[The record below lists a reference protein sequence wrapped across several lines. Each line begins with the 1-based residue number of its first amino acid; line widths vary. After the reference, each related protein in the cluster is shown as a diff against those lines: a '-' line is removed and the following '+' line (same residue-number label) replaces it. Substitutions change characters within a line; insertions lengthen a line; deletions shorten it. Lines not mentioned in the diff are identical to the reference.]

1 MKKIISVTLSG
12 ILMFFAAICFGAAP
26 DTVLFSDSAAD
37 EVYFVPQFSDF
48 KEISFQ
54 DMLFLKKIL
63 AKAQR
68 DNIKAVIVEL
78 DTPGGQVNVA
88 LKYVS
93 MLSKSAVPVIVYLNP
108 QGISAGMII
117 ALGANRIAINPHGVI
132 GDAMPMQIAM
142 GGVRPVADDSDVA
155 EKEKE
160 PLKDTPA
167 KKAEKEEEK
176 KKSPKDTSTLEKIL
190 EELKKS
196 GSRGG
201 DQQISEKDKRLAD
214 QKFLTVYFK
223 VLQVLAEKNG
233 RPVRVI
239 RAMADPYQ
247 KLTVKEDG
255 IAHDKV
261 SPLTL
266 SAAEAKKLKV
276 VDYIC
281 ENRNDL
287 LRQLGLGNCRI
298 TVMKKNALEQIIA
311 FLAHPALA
319 GTLLVLGILGI
330 YIEIRTPGFGVPGA
344 LGITALTLFF
354 LGHTASGASD
364 WGPIVIFFVGLI
376 LLCLELFVI
385 PGFGIVG
392 VLGIGCMIISLFGAF
407 GVENLDTAA
416 NVIGLSFLAS
426 AVIMILLTIY
436 VLPKSSL
443 FKHLKLDTS
452 QLRSKGYSAPHQ
464 EQQQLIGMR
473 GTAHTAL
480 RPAGVV
486 VIEEKRYDA
495 TTEGDFVDRGET
507 VEVMALEGFQIKVK
521 KIV

>member
-1 MKKIISVTLSG
+1 MKKTIPLVLSG
-12 ILMFFAAICFGAAP
+12 IMMFFAAICFGAVP
-26 DTVLFSDSAAD
+26 DTVLFSDSAAE

-78 DTPGGQVNVA
+78 DTPGGQVDVA

-132 GDAMPMQIAM
+132 GDAMPMQIGV
-142 GGVRPVADDSDVA
+142 GGVRPVADDPDGA
-155 EKEKE
+155 GKQEEI
-160 PLKDTPA
+160 KDTPA
-167 KKAEKEEEK
+167 DKDEK
-176 KKSPKDTSTLEKIL
+176 KQPPKDNSTLEKIL

-196 GSRGG
+196 GSGGG
-201 DQQISEKDKRLAD
+201 DQQVSEKDKRLAD

-223 VLQVLAEKNG
+223 VLQVLAEKND
-233 RPVRVI
+233 RPVRVV

-247 KLTVKEDG
+247 KLTVEKDG
-255 IAHDKV
+255 ILHDKV

-276 VDYIC
+276 VDYIS
-281 ENRNDL
+281 ENKNDL
-287 LRQLGLGNCRI
+287 LRQLGLEHCRI
-298 TVMKKNALEQIIA
+298 TVMKKNALEQLIA

-392 VLGIGCMIISLFGAF
+392 VLGIACMVISLFGAF
-407 GVENLDTAA
+407 GVENIDTAA

-436 VLPKSSL
+436 ILPKSSL
-443 FKHLKLDTS
+443 FRHLRLETS

-480 RPAGVV
+480 RPTGVV

>member
-1 MKKIISVTLSG
+1 MCIRDRSTWALDSQQSLCFYANMLETAMTDGVLKSEEQQMLRDFGKHMNIDADAIAKVWDVLLIKNQLSVLEQQYLLREREYYMKKIIPLMLSG
-12 ILMFFAAICFGAAP
+12 ILMFFVAICFGAAP
-26 DTVLFSDSAAD
+26 DTVLFSGSAVD

-78 DTPGGQVNVA
+78 DTPGGQVDVA

-132 GDAMPMQIAM
+132 GDAMPMQIGM

-167 KKAEKEEEK
+167 KKVEKEEEK
-176 KKSPKDTSTLEKIL
+176 KKPSKDTSALEKIL

-255 IAHDKV
+255 ILHDKV

-266 SAAEAKKLKV
+266 SAAEAKKTQGGGLH
-276 VDYIC
+276 
-281 ENRNDL
+281 
-287 LRQLGLGNCRI
+287 LRQQKRAYAPAWTGELPDNGNEKER
-298 TVMKKNALEQIIA
+298 ARADHRL
-311 FLAHPALA
+311 
-319 GTLLVLGILGI
+319 
-330 YIEIRTPGFGVPGA
+330 PGA
-344 LGITALTLFF
+344 
-354 LGHTASGASD
+354 SGSGGNVA
-364 WGPIVIFFVGLI
+364 
-376 LLCLELFVI
+376 
-385 PGFGIVG
+385 
-392 VLGIGCMIISLFGAF
+392 GIGY
-407 GVENLDTAA
+407 
-416 NVIGLSFLAS
+416 IGN
-426 AVIMILLTIY
+426 IY
-436 VLPKSSL
+436 
-443 FKHLKLDTS
+443 
-452 QLRSKGYSAPHQ
+452 
-464 EQQQLIGMR
+464 
-473 GTAHTAL
+473 
-480 RPAGVV
+480 
-486 VIEEKRYDA
+486 
-495 TTEGDFVDRGET
+495 
-507 VEVMALEGFQIKVK
+507 
-521 KIV
+521 